1 MNKDT
6 IHTLEHIHNY
16 ISGEYEESIYLEF
29 KNGSALRKNDSG
41 KQEIAKDVSAFA
53 NSEGGVLIYGIE
65 ESNHI
70 ASKIS
75 PFDGNE
81 FTKEWLEQVIN
92 NNIKRRIEGVIIDP
106 IRINDVSK
114 SIYVVRIPKSPLRPH
129 QTTAYR
135 YYKRY
140 NFSVIDMEEHEIRES
155 YLNPSAQLKIVESPQ
170 DRAVRIERETKNEDK
185 RRLLIGSVDGLKLAF
200 AELDKILPLLQNE
213 KEAMKLKIED
223 WHFGSDRNVRHP
235 FNGIIEIMT
244 YAVHLN
250 FEYQSSSQNSASNFL
265 LTILICSG
273 ANCGGRM
280 SLEPYTPHFTAQ
292 LNFGLDTHGSPCW
305 VTKDK
310 KKQFSTEDLV
320 EEWFGKLIDVAGQV
334 KNKR

>member
-92 NNIKRRIEGVIIDP
+92 NNNKRRIEGVIIDP
-106 IRINDVSK
+106 IRIDDVSK

-140 NFSVIDMEEHEIRES
+140 KFSVIDMEEHEIRES

-200 AELDKILPLLQNE
+200 AEIDKILPFLQKE
-213 KEAMKLKIED
+213 KEAMKLKIDD

-235 FNGIIEIMT
+235 YNGIIEIMT
-244 YAVHLN
+244 YAVYLN
-250 FEYQSSSQNSASNFL
+250 FQYESNSNNSAYNFL

-273 ANCGGRM
+273 ANSGGRM
-280 SLEPYTPHFTAQ
+280 SLEPYTSHSTAR
-292 LNFGLDTHGSPCW
+292 LNFGLDTYGSPCW
-305 VTKDK
+305 VSMDK
-310 KKQFSTEDLV
+310 KKQFLTEDLV
-320 EEWFGKLIDVAGQV
+320 TEWFGKLIDVAVQV